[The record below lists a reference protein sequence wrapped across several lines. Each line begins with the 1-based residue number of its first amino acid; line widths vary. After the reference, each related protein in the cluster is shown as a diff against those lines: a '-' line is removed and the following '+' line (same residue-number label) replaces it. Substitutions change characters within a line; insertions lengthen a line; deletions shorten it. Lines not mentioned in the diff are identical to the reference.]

1 MERELGVEYGQ
12 YGFDLQFLKRCR
24 RIYRLALP
32 PLWTG
37 EAALIGLLLFM
48 IFPPM
53 ITQFLFAILPGWT
66 MKTLVNRNLPGFIYT
81 TCITSAVAA
90 LDCVMG
96 GLNFFLSLYISMRLR
111 QRLTLHLQDRYLS
124 QKQTYY
130 HMTQHGNLVDNPDQ
144 RIQNDAAQVTVGLV
158 TLICIIFSS
167 LLQVSIYTFYVTYT
181 VGWRGT
187 LIVYVYYFITAIINK
202 MLMSP
207 IVALTYNQD
216 KLEGNFRFHHAR
228 VRTGAESIAFTGG
241 EEETKFG
248 LNEDFRKALANQT
261 TQIFKQS
268 YLNLFTGFIGNGN
281 AMLGYC
287 VAALTIFTNPG
298 R

>member
-1 MERELGVEYGQ
+1 
-12 YGFDLQFLKRCR
+12 
-24 RIYRLALP
+24 
-32 PLWTG
+32 
-37 EAALIGLLLFM
+37 
-48 IFPPM
+48 M

-66 MKTLVNRNLPGFIYT
+66 MKTLVSRNLPGFIYT
-81 TCITSAVAA
+81 TCITSAVAG
-90 LDCVMG
+90 LDCIMG

-111 QRLTLHLQDRYLS
+111 QRLTIHLQDRYLS
-124 QKQTYY
+124 AKQTYY
-130 HMTQHGNLVDNPDQ
+130 HMAQHADLVDNPDQ

-158 TLICIIFSS
+158 TLLCIICSS
-167 LLQVSIYTFYVTYT
+167 FLQVAIYTFYVTYT
-181 VGWRGT
+181 VGWHGT
-187 LIVYVYYFITAIINK
+187 LIVYVYYLITAVINK

-228 VRTGAESIAFTGG
+228 VRTGAESIAFVGG

-248 LNEDFRKALANQT
+248 LNEDFKKALANQT
-261 TQIFKQS
+261 AQIFKQS

-287 VAALTIFTNPG
+287 VAALTIFTNPEYATYSPADLAESITQLTSVLCASSY
-298 R
+298 

>member
-1 MERELGVEYGQ
+1 MLTGCITTRYDAQSKVERDLGVEYKQ
-12 YGFDLQFLKRCR
+12 YGFDLKFIKRCR

-66 MKTLVNRNLPGFIYT
+66 VKTLVSRNLPGFIYT

-111 QRLTLHLQDRYLS
+111 QRLTMHLQDRYLS
-124 QKQTYY
+124 PQQTYY
-130 HMTQHGNLVDNPDQ
+130 HMTQHSGLLDNPDQ

-158 TLICIIFSS
+158 TLICIFFSS

-181 VGWRGT
+181 VGWHGT
-187 LIVYVYYFITAIINK
+187 VIVYLYYMITAVINK
-202 MLMSP
+202 LLMSP

-248 LNEDFRKALANQT
+248 LTEDFRKVL
-261 TQIFKQS
+261 I
-268 YLNLFTGFIGNGN
+268 
-281 AMLGYC
+281 
-287 VAALTIFTNPG
+287 
-298 R
+298 